1 MFIKSPVLCCG
12 ENITFHQVAKFSVPL
27 HFPVCVPAV
36 RRSGAACDRTHG
48 ERNGRQT
55 GRSVSPGT
63 LPGYQLP

>member
-1 MFIKSPVLCCG
+1 TRRS
-12 ENITFHQVAKFSVPL
+12 EVPACD
-27 HFPVCVPAV
+27 FPVCVPAV